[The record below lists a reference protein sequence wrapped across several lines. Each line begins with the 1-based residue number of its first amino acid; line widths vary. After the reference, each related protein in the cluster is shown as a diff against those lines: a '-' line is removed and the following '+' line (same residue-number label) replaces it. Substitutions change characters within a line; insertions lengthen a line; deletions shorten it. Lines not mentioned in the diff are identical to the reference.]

1 MTALAVPSS
10 TPEHRGS
17 TASAGEAPLALVSP
31 RCSVP
36 SQQRDLA
43 RGCWG
48 HVCLSL
54 CSLDGGLPKHG
65 AFQGADLKKS
75 KTQAARKVP
84 ALRRFHRVLAGTL
97 ALPAKLSHQEGGCHR
112 AQPPLPYKDPSLKLP
127 LDPCALSMWH
137 VEMKPSRTTEPL
149 QAEDAPAP
157 SPIIS
162 HMKPRFL
169 LL

>member
-1 MTALAVPSS
+1 M
-10 TPEHRGS
+10 
-17 TASAGEAPLALVSP
+17 APLPRRVKRPWPLCHHAALSHHSSETCP
-31 RCSVP
+31 G
-36 SQQRDLA
+36 A

-84 ALRRFHRVLAGTL
+84 ALRHFHRVLAGTL

-127 LDPCALSMWH
+127 LDPSALSMWH

-162 HMKPRFL
+162 HTKPRFL